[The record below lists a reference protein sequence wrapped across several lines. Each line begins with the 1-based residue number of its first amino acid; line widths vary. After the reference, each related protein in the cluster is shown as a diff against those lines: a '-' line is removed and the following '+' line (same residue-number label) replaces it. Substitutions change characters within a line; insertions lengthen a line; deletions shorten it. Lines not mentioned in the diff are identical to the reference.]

1 VLWRTARPPPKPKD
15 MHADALSSLIP
26 CEDGEAKPGAIRLD
40 RELDRLVRLDVQL
53 FGQLLV
59 AREVVAHE
67 L

>member
-1 VLWRTARPPPKPKD
+1 

-26 CEDGEAKPGAIRLD
+26 CEDGEAKPGAIQLD